1 MGFPSIETIL
11 YMLPA
16 FVIAIS
22 FHEFAHAWVAD
33 KLGDH
38 TARFAGRMT
47 LDPRSHFDVF
57 GFLLFIFAGFG
68 WAKGVPYN
76 SNNFNCNKRLGTIL
90 VSIAGVTANLLLAFI
105 SAVIYYGLLIFDLS
119 LAIGPIGN
127 LIEKIFIYNIVFMV
141 FNLLPIPPLDG
152 SKIVAALIPGDF
164 EEVLNAVNPY
174 GMFILIGLIYLGWI
188 DKVMPRLI
196 DGAMNGISG
205 IVEFLLSLFF

>member
-11 YMLPA
+11 YTLPA
-16 FVIAIS
+16 FVMAIS

-38 TARFAGRMT
+38 TARLAGRMT
-47 LDPRSHFDVF
+47 LDPRAHFDVF

>member
-1 MGFPSIETIL
+1 M
-11 YMLPA
+11 
-16 FVIAIS
+16 AIS

-205 IVEFLLSLFF
+205 

>member
-1 MGFPSIETIL
+1 M
-11 YMLPA
+11 
-16 FVIAIS
+16 AIS

>member
-1 MGFPSIETIL
+1 MGFPSVETIL
-11 YMLPA
+11 YTLPA
-16 FVIAIS
+16 FVMAIS

-196 DGAMNGISG
+196 DGAVNGVSG

>member
-1 MGFPSIETIL
+1 MGFPSIETIV
-11 YMLPA
+11 YTLPA
-16 FVIAIS
+16 FVMAIS

>member
-1 MGFPSIETIL
+1 MGFPSVETIL
-11 YMLPA
+11 YTLPA
-16 FVIAIS
+16 FVMAIS

-205 IVEFLLSLFF
+205 IVEFLLSLFY

>member
-1 MGFPSIETIL
+1 MGFPSVETIL
-11 YMLPA
+11 YTLPA
-16 FVIAIS
+16 FVMAIS

-76 SNNFNCNKRLGTIL
+76 SNNFNRNKRLGTIL

>member
-11 YMLPA
+11 YTLPA
-16 FVIAIS
+16 FVMAIS

-90 VSIAGVTANLLLAFI
+90 VSIAGVTANFFLAFI

-119 LAIGPIGN
+119 LAVGPIGK

-174 GMFILIGLIYLGWI
+174 GMFILIGLVYLGWI
-188 DKVMPRLI
+188 NKVMPKLI
-196 DGAMNGISG
+196 NGAYDAVDSS
-205 IVEFLLSLFF
+205 VKLLLSLFF

>member
-11 YMLPA
+11 YTLPA
-16 FVIAIS
+16 FVMAIS

>member
-11 YMLPA
+11 YTLPA
-16 FVIAIS
+16 FVMAIS

-90 VSIAGVTANLLLAFI
+90 VSIAGVTANFFLAFI

-119 LAIGPIGN
+119 LAVGPIGK

-196 DGAMNGISG
+196 DGAVNGVSG

>member
-11 YMLPA
+11 YTLPA
-16 FVIAIS
+16 FVMAIS

-90 VSIAGVTANLLLAFI
+90 VSIAGVTANFFLAFI

-119 LAIGPIGN
+119 LAIGPIGK

-196 DGAMNGISG
+196 DGAVNGVSG

>member
-11 YMLPA
+11 YTLPA
-16 FVIAIS
+16 FVMAIS

-90 VSIAGVTANLLLAFI
+90 VSIAGVTANFFLAFI

-119 LAIGPIGN
+119 LAVDPIGK

-196 DGAMNGISG
+196 DGAVNGVSG

>member
-1 MGFPSIETIL
+1 MGFPSVETIL
-11 YMLPA
+11 NTLPA
-16 FVIAIS
+16 FVMAIS

-152 SKIVAALIPGDF
+152 SKIVAALIPGDV

>member
-1 MGFPSIETIL
+1 MGFPSVETIL
-11 YMLPA
+11 YTLPA
-16 FVIAIS
+16 FVMAIS

-196 DGAMNGISG
+196 DGATNGISG

>member
-1 MGFPSIETIL
+1 MGFPSVETIL
-11 YMLPA
+11 YTLPA
-16 FVIAIS
+16 FVMANS

>member
-57 GFLLFIFAGFG
+57 GFFVFIFLHFG

-76 SNNFNCNKRLGTIL
+76 SNNFRCNRRVGTIL
-90 VSIAGVTANLLLAFI
+90 VSLAGVTANLI
-105 SAVIYYGLLIFDLS
+105 
-119 LAIGPIGN
+119 LAIIFTAISYLLYIFQIDVLSGPIGRI
-127 LIEKIFIYNIVFMV
+127 LDYGSYYNIVFMV

-188 DKVMPRLI
+188 NKVMPKLI
-196 DGAMNGISG
+196 NGAYETVDSS
-205 IVEFLLSLFF
+205 VKLLLSLFF

>member
-1 MGFPSIETIL
+1 
-11 YMLPA
+11 
-16 FVIAIS
+16 
-22 FHEFAHAWVAD
+22 
-33 KLGDH
+33 
-38 TARFAGRMT
+38 
-47 LDPRSHFDVF
+47 
-57 GFLLFIFAGFG
+57 
-68 WAKGVPYN
+68 
-76 SNNFNCNKRLGTIL
+76 
-90 VSIAGVTANLLLAFI
+90 
-105 SAVIYYGLLIFDLS
+105 
-119 LAIGPIGN
+119 
-127 LIEKIFIYNIVFMV
+127 MV

>member
-1 MGFPSIETIL
+1 MGFPSIETSL

>member
-1 MGFPSIETIL
+1 MGFPSVETIL
-11 YMLPA
+11 YTLPA
-16 FVIAIS
+16 FVMAIS

-68 WAKGVPYN
+68 WAKGVPYK
-76 SNNFNCNKRLGTIL
+76 SNNFHCNKRLGTIL

-152 SKIVAALIPGDF
+152 CKIVAALIPGDF

>member
-11 YMLPA
+11 YTLPA
-16 FVIAIS
+16 FVMAIS

-90 VSIAGVTANLLLAFI
+90 VSIAGVIANFFLAFI

-119 LAIGPIGN
+119 LAIGPIGK

-196 DGAMNGISG
+196 DGAVNGVSG

>member
-1 MGFPSIETIL
+1 MGFPSVETIL
-11 YMLPA
+11 YTLPA
-16 FVIAIS
+16 FVMAIS

>member
-1 MGFPSIETIL
+1 VGFPSIETIL
-11 YMLPA
+11 YTLPA
-16 FVIAIS
+16 FVMAIS

-38 TARFAGRMT
+38 TARLAGRMT

-90 VSIAGVTANLLLAFI
+90 VSIAGVIANFFLAFI

-119 LAIGPIGN
+119 LAIGPIGK

-196 DGAMNGISG
+196 DGAVNGVSG